1 MKRITTA
8 CLISLL
14 AISSFAYGKGSP
26 WYMGIKG
33 GFMDAGTGI
42 TDNAINAGLDIGYQ
56 HNRYLSTEAEL
67 TRTFIEGETNSGND
81 WEVDTLSVFAA
92 LRSNTKVK
100 LKGKI
105 GLSNIDTGRNDDTEL
120 SLGIGIGFWA
130 LGGLAEIEYTQLS
143 DDEDLDFF
151 SFGVNYFF

>member
-1 MKRITTA
+1 MKKITTA

-14 AISSFAYGKGSP
+14 AASPFAYGKGSP
-26 WYMGIKG
+26 WYMGVKG

-42 TDNAINAGLDIGYQ
+42 TDNAINVGLDLGYQ
-56 HNRYLSTEAEL
+56 NNRYLSTEVEY

-105 GLSNIDTGRNDDTEL
+105 GLSNIDTGRDDDTEL

-130 LGGLAEIEYTQLS
+130 LGGLTEIEYTQLS
-143 DDEDLDFF
+143 DDDELDFI
-151 SFGVNYFF
+151 SFGVNYYF

>member
-1 MKRITTA
+1 MKTITTA

-14 AISSFAYGKGSP
+14 TISTFAYGKGSP
-26 WYMGIKG
+26 WYFGIKG

-42 TDNAINAGLDIGYQ
+42 TDNAINAGLDLGYQ
-56 HNRYLSTEAEL
+56 NNRYLSTEVEY
-67 TRTFIEGETNSGND
+67 TRTFIDGETNNGND

-100 LKGKI
+100 IKGKI
-105 GLSNIDTGRNDDTEL
+105 GISNIDTGRDDDTEL

-130 LGGLAEIEYTQLS
+130 LGGMAEIEYTQLS
-143 DDEDLDFF
+143 DDDELDFI
-151 SFGVNYFF
+151 SFGVNYYF